1 MVHYNVRIENPHAH
15 HFGVSCTISEP
26 DPAGQQLSLPAWIP
40 GSYMIRDFA
49 RNILW
54 LKAESEAGPLEIE
67 KLDKQQWRC
76 APCEGPITLHYR
88 IYAWDQSVRS
98 AHLDQ
103 THGFFNGT
111 SLFLSVTGQ
120 EQTPHQ
126 VTLNAPD
133 QLAWRVAT
141 TLPATEVDAEG
152 WGSYHCESYDALID
166 YPVEM
171 GSFERID
178 FSVCGIP
185 HALILSGHQDADHQR
200 LAADLTRICEQHS
213 HFFGDDTPP
222 VEQYLFLTTV
232 VGEGYGGLEHRDSCV
247 LICSREDLPHKGETE
262 ISDHYPQF
270 LGLCSHEYF
279 HLWNIKRIKP
289 ALFTPY
295 QLQSESYT
303 RQLWAY
309 EGITSYFD
317 DLALLECGLIEPDRY
332 LQLLGQT
339 LTRLQ
344 RSLGKNIQSVTD
356 SSLDAW
362 SKFYKQDEN
371 ANNAIVSYYVKG
383 AAIALM
389 IDLSIRQQTQH
400 QASLQ
405 QVMQQLWQQHGKSG
419 VGTEEET
426 IENLCRE
433 TAGGELS
440 FLQSALYSTEPLL
453 IEPLLQQFG
462 IDWQLRPTTSNKDKG
477 GISEESLPQCWL
489 GASLKAAEGGLEVLR
504 ITDSSPAQQ
513 AGISAGDRI
522 IALDQLQATEGSVK
536 SALYNRAPGS
546 TLQIHLFRRDELLE
560 MVVTLQA
567 APADSVVLQQIA
579 SADDNQLQARLQ
591 WLGEDGTTT

>member
-185 HALILSGHQDADHQR
+185 HALILSG
-200 LAADLTRICEQHS
+200 
-213 HFFGDDTPP
+213 
-222 VEQYLFLTTV
+222 
-232 VGEGYGGLEHRDSCV
+232 
-247 LICSREDLPHKGETE
+247 K
-262 ISDHYPQF
+262 
-270 LGLCSHEYF
+270 
-279 HLWNIKRIKP
+279 K
-289 ALFTPY
+289 
-295 QLQSESYT
+295 
-303 RQLWAY
+303 
-309 EGITSYFD
+309 
-317 DLALLECGLIEPDRY
+317 
-332 LQLLGQT
+332 
-339 LTRLQ
+339 
-344 RSLGKNIQSVTD
+344 
-356 SSLDAW
+356 
-362 SKFYKQDEN
+362 
-371 ANNAIVSYYVKG
+371 VK
-383 AAIALM
+383 
-389 IDLSIRQQTQH
+389 
-400 QASLQ
+400 
-405 QVMQQLWQQHGKSG
+405 
-419 VGTEEET
+419 
-426 IENLCRE
+426 
-433 TAGGELS
+433 
-440 FLQSALYSTEPLL
+440 
-453 IEPLLQQFG
+453 
-462 IDWQLRPTTSNKDKG
+462 
-477 GISEESLPQCWL
+477 
-489 GASLKAAEGGLEVLR
+489 
-504 ITDSSPAQQ
+504 
-513 AGISAGDRI
+513 
-522 IALDQLQATEGSVK
+522 
-536 SALYNRAPGS
+536 
-546 TLQIHLFRRDELLE
+546 
-560 MVVTLQA
+560 
-567 APADSVVLQQIA
+567 
-579 SADDNQLQARLQ
+579 
-591 WLGEDGTTT
+591 